1 MNCTRPGCKTIC
13 LNVTGLKRH
22 LTRSH
27 GGWTTEEIAAAI
39 ADQESA
45 PVMQPTQEERETL
58 FAADSIPAHET
69 PQAKSAV
76 NANEPARE
84 RSQRSRKA
92 SIRMSQAMSGFKEKI
107 AEMLPLISTAFF
119 ASKVGVVG
127 NLNEDAQKTLAEMWS
142 AYLDLLGFDVEAEP
156 LKFKIGGKWLF
167 LTFPVMMLGV
177 TFFMMTDKKNIE
189 LKKKS
194 RPVKVEPIFK
204 PEPAPSSAAE
214 EEEIVTEHEP
224 DASPS

>member
-1 MNCTRPGCKTIC
+1 MICPKVQDCKIKYQIKS
-13 LNVTGLKRH
+13 VSGMKRH
-22 LTRSH
+22 LTRYH
-27 GGWTTEEIAAAI
+27 GGWEGMDIEAMINEA
-39 ADQESA
+39 ESM
-45 PVMQPTQEERETL
+45 PQPTQEERETL

-69 PQAKSAV
+69 PQAKPAV

-92 SIRMSQAMSGFKEKI
+92 SVRMSQAMSGLKEKI

-177 TFFMMTDKKNIE
+177 TFFIMTDKKNIE
-189 LKKKS
+189 LKKKPG
-194 RPVKVEPIFK
+194 PVKVEPIFR
-204 PEPAPSSAAE
+204 PEPDRPAT

-224 DASPS
+224 DASTS